1 MNLIQIDEIGLE
13 LGDNRVKAFSTSPN
27 NSGFRIVSTWLD
39 HLISARF
46 MKMLTIKCPCSSY

>member
-27 NSGFRIVSTWLD
+27 NSGFRIVEDLAWSFDFSTFYENVD
-39 HLISARF
+39 Y
-46 MKMLTIKCPCSSY
+46 KMSV